1 LREAKSLLV
10 VAVEEL
16 RKLNG
21 IEDAETGKY
30 YYRL

>member
-1 LREAKSLLV
+1 MREAKSLLV
-10 VAVEEL
+10 VTVEKL

-30 YYRL
+30 